1 MRWLRR
7 AADGRMRA
15 RVALELLRRHVP
27 RGTAITKQMSKSLS
41 AKCAEL
47 KPRCVRSQIFV
58 LDISSGE
65 WGGRRGP
72 EDYCE
77 ASYLD
82 DVKEEKAD
90 EVHDEEDMEG
100 EACGDTI
107 ESANVTPQHGNEISH
122 KKLYLEVKPL
132 DVHYEADDA
141 PEDRAE
147 RASNEN
153 DKPKLYLE
161 VKPLNVSFKKISEII
176 NCKNK
181 NKAKKVVMKRQIV
194 NRSNAMSK
202 KSITEYARKANFDV
216 RFLTIAE
223 QKKEIEDK
231 LNEVVTLGKK
241 CGKCGKRFR
250 DTNTLERHTKVYHVS
265 RPGNLVCDI
274 CECVF
279 NRRTL
284 LKTHLDNHSWVFTCR
299 ECGFRT
305 NQQGNMMPHWSF
317 HAGKKFVCQFCN
329 KEYQKR
335 STFLS
340 HVKLKHS
347 MELPWCRL
355 CGEFS
360 TSQKGVDIHMNVTH
374 GALEEE
380 FPEVCRH
387 CDKRFKSD
395 VALQRHAAVQGAFS
409 ELLPQPQGVGA
420 QGAFSRQW
428 SVMYKAVA
436 RVRPQQLRTMRRLV
450 PGGDSAAAPSRAETL
465 PARRPRTL
473 RLRQLSRQVSQ
484 RECPRATLVR
494 SVVRRVRR
502 QRARRRDTRDT
513 RARHSRHLPVRAV
526 RKAVHELC
534 LLQAPPHAR
543 AHAGLPSRAPRAPP
557 HHGQWTEYFRT
568 ESSSRRRLA
577 CGRGVRSTT
586 ACRPTAATAPPT
598 ATTGRCSAS
607 ARSAGRGTRRRC
619 GSGCTSARTL
629 PAISSRARSA
639 AGSSP
644 PSSTCRCTRTHTR
657 ARGPSR
663 AQSAGRP
670 SARTRGST
678 ATSWCTRASAS
689 TCARCATSRS
699 RRRPASR
706 LTSGPRTCASPGR
719 RAAGSGSPSSTTR
732 LTRLTLTPS
741 GTNVADISMLP
752 INQI

>member
-1 MRWLRR
+1 MQENEVCRACLAVEGKFYSLRDSDTAQMYEQFTGYPVVHDGLPQHVCGWCMRWLRR

-395 VALQRHAAVQGAFS
+395 VALQRHAAVQGCAHSSCAQCGDWFPA
-409 ELLPQPQGVGA
+409 ETLLQHHLVQRHFPHGDPEHFDCDSCHVRFHNESALARHSCGVSCA
-420 QGAFSRQW
+420 AC
-428 SVMYKAVA
+428 
-436 RVRPQQLRTMRRLV
+436 
-450 PGGDSAAAPSRAETL
+450 GDSARDAATLATHVRDTHDIFRCAQCGKQFTNSAYFKRHHTLVHTRGSRRAHPAHPHTTREFKSAASGVRSWRAVDDRVSSDRSDRAADRDHRKMLCICEVCGKGYPS
-465 PARRPRTL
+465 PL
-473 RLRQLSRQVSQ
+473 RLRLHQRTHSARDKFACAECGRLFTTKFNLQMHANTHSGARPFPCSVCGKTFRSYAGLYRHFLVHSGERKHLCAMCNKSFQTSTCVKTHIRTAHLRQPWPPRSRK
-484 RECPRATLVR
+484 
-494 SVVRRVRR
+494 
-502 QRARRRDTRDT
+502 
-513 RARHSRHLPVRAV
+513 
-526 RKAVHELC
+526 RKPKLDDA
-534 LLQAPPHAR
+534 PHA
-543 AHAGLPSRAPRAPP
+543 AHADS
-557 HHGQWTEYFRT
+557 
-568 ESSSRRRLA
+568 
-577 CGRGVRSTT
+577 
-586 ACRPTAATAPPT
+586 
-598 ATTGRCSAS
+598 
-607 ARSAGRGTRRRC
+607 
-619 GSGCTSARTL
+619 
-629 PAISSRARSA
+629 
-639 AGSSP
+639 
-644 PSSTCRCTRTHTR
+644 
-657 ARGPSR
+657 
-663 AQSAGRP
+663 
-670 SARTRGST
+670 
-678 ATSWCTRASAS
+678 
-689 TCARCATSRS
+689 
-699 RRRPASR
+699 
-706 LTSGPRTCASPGR
+706 
-719 RAAGSGSPSSTTR
+719 
-732 LTRLTLTPS
+732 
-741 GTNVADISMLP
+741 
-752 INQI
+752 